1 MTFIYKY
8 YKLGFKILILRLPKI
23 NKFNMVQACR
33 VFARHKS
40 LSPPSDKR
48 RWFSVD
54 CVSWFLV
61 TWSRRCWLNSKLAKT
76 IKVHRQARLKT
87 CLTYII
93 TSVWKFSAYC
103 NNLGTL
109 SSSQEKDICT
119 PRTKHWNRH
128 SLLSR
133 QQLRRKPRQSIQ
145 SKACSHAL
153 RHCHCA

>member
-1 MTFIYKY
+1 
-8 YKLGFKILILRLPKI
+8 
-23 NKFNMVQACR
+23 MVQACR

-48 RWFSVD
+48 RLFSVD

-61 TWSRRCWLNSKLAKT
+61 TWSRRCWLNSKLGKT

-109 SSSQEKDICT
+109 SSSEEKNIWT
-119 PRTKHWNRH
+119 PRKKHWNRY

-133 QQLRRKPRQSIQ
+133 HQLHSEQSLQPRIAPLPFFQTSRWVGTMFSWGSFTTLLRQKAYIQ
-145 SKACSHAL
+145 HNQ
-153 RHCHCA
+153 